1 MPDEDDV
8 QGVLTL
14 QWVFGLNKDEKGI
27 VHNLSDGRR
36 KAIFY
41 YVGHTAVIYDIDTHK
56 QRLLQGH
63 RNPIISSCMSNDRR
77 YVVTADLGEDSM
89 MIVWDTYSF
98 LPIKHIPLSNHDGVL
113 DMDIATDAMYIVTL
127 SKDIP
132 QSIALWEWTAEDVTE
147 PILKAEVTAKDLQ
160 TCIRFNPEDN
170 FLVVTNG
177 LKRVIF
183 WSWQEGT
190 WKYYS
195 PPISIRDFKQPV
207 GDFTQSVFI
216 PGTELAATATV
227 DGDICLWA
235 QVRSEKKT
243 KATDKTAL
251 KVVRVHNSA
260 INFLTCVGPYI
271 VTGGVEGFVRFF
283 DLQLRI
289 VAWFEEL
296 NGGPIISISFD
307 RYEPPAKKKILQVS
321 DDDQIVQFTGDEFQ
335 APDFVVSTAN
345 AMVIDIPSPSFSTSD
360 QEYQR
365 GRLLVQG
372 QDQPIMC
379 IAAHPSLP
387 RLAIAGYSGNLHLW
401 EYSTKKVL
409 LLSIFKNLLA
419 HCMAFDPKAQYLAVG
434 FTNGVVK
441 ILDANTLEELQS
453 FRTARDCILAITFAH
468 DSSLFAIT
476 DAESCVGLFRYTH
489 RGQDP
494 RKPIEWVYV
503 GRHRAHRAP
512 ITGVQFGIA
521 PFGDAPRLISVGE
534 DKRMVEYNLLDSEIE
549 NGLRLR
555 CVHKITQGAIPT
567 AFLWTT
573 SPLGADRAKQF
584 QSVEERDRA
593 QDLLVVAT
601 NEYKVKLLSSENS
614 RQCVQTVLGPTY
626 GGPIN
631 KIMVITQHSPVGA
644 MQYAVYTTHE
654 KVVGLIKL
662 PLDGNP
668 RKAMALLA
676 HPMEISSA
684 AVSYDGRYL
693 FTSGGRDCCV
703 NQWAIHGE
711 QLKVHD
717 GRPIVDHY
725 IDVVEGGKNGDFMK
739 EIIDYFYYA
748 QIRSQGEETTAKRK
762 IEGKIPFT
770 QVPNLMRA
778 LGYYPSEKEI
788 QNMTY
793 EIYTRFGK
801 VMGSEDIY
809 IDFETFIR
817 LYVNHRPVFGIN
829 KKNIENAF
837 SSIGA
842 DPASGVIDRD
852 TLFNLLKTRGEA
864 LHQLEI
870 ESCLKS
876 LLGEEVTSVEMLE
889 ENITAKA
896 FAENLL
902 GFEDYEESGWQE
914 HAAEDVGDDFE
925 EEEEEEDD
933 M

>member
-1 MPDEDDV
+1 MAEGDVNDV
-8 QGVLTL
+8 QKVLSL
-14 QWVFGLNKDEKGI
+14 QWVFGLNKDEKGT
-27 VHNLSDGRR
+27 VHNLSDGKR

-41 YVGHTAVIYDIDTHK
+41 YVGHTAVIYDVDTHK

-63 RNPIISSCMSNDRR
+63 KNPIISSCVSEDRR
-77 YVVTADLGEDSM
+77 FVVTADLGEDSM
-89 MIVWDTYSF
+89 LIVWDTYSF
-98 LPIKHIPLSNHDGVL
+98 LPIKSISLNNYDGVL
-113 DMDIATDAMYIVTL
+113 DMDLTNDAMYIVTL
-127 SKDIP
+127 SKEMP
-132 QSIALWEWTAEDVTE
+132 QYISLWEWTAEDGDVPRLTTQ
-147 PILKAEVTAKDLQ
+147 VTAKDLQ
-160 TCIRFNPEDN
+160 TCVRFNPDDYY
-170 FLVVTNG
+170 LVVTNG

-183 WSWQEGT
+183 WSWAEGS

-195 PPISIRDFKQPV
+195 PPISMRDFKQPV

-216 PGTELAATATV
+216 PGTDLAATATV
-227 DGDICLWA
+227 DGDICMWS
-235 QVRSEKKT
+235 QVKSEKKT

-260 INFLTCVGPYI
+260 INYLTTVGPYI

-283 DLQLRI
+283 DIQLRI

-296 NGGPIISISFD
+296 SGGPIISISFD
-307 RYEPPAKKKILQVS
+307 RFSQHQKRVS
-321 DDDQIVQFTGDEFQ
+321 LGLPEIDSEETPMFTGDEFQ

-345 AMVIDIPSPSFSTSD
+345 AMVIDVPSASFATSD

-379 IAAHPSLP
+379 LAAHPALP

-419 HCMAFDPKAQYLAVG
+419 HCMAFDPKAQYLAIG

-441 ILDANTLEELQS
+441 ILDANTLEEMQS
-453 FRTARDCILAITFAH
+453 FRTAHDCIIYITFSH
-468 DSSLFAIT
+468 DSSLLAIA
-476 DAESCVGLFRYTH
+476 DAENCVGLFRFTH

-494 RKPIEWVYV
+494 RKPVEWVYI
-503 GRHRAHRAP
+503 GRNRSHRAP
-512 ITGVQFGIA
+512 VTDIQFGVV
-521 PFGDAPRLISVGE
+521 PNGTAPRLMSIGE
-534 DKRMVEYNLLDSEIE
+534 DKRLIEYNLADSEIE
-549 NGLRLR
+549 AGLRLR
-555 CVHKITQGAIPT
+555 SAHKITQGAIPT
-567 AFLWTT
+567 AFLWH
-573 SPLGADRAKQF
+573 SAPLGDSNTKAD
-584 QSVEERDRA
+584 SN
-593 QDLLVVAT
+593 QDVLVVAT
-601 NEYKVKLLSSENS
+601 NEYKVKLFATDSN
-614 RQCVQTVLGPTY
+614 RQCIQTVLGPTY
-626 GGPIN
+626 GGPLN
-631 KIMVITQHSPVGA
+631 KVLVITQLGPTGPQ
-644 MQYAVYTTHE
+644 QYAIYTTHE

-668 RKAMALLA
+668 RKAMGLLA

-684 AVSYDGRYL
+684 TTSFDGRYV
-693 FTSGGRDCCV
+693 FTAGGRDCCV
-703 NQWAIHGE
+703 NQWAINGD
-711 QLKVHD
+711 QLKVQD

-725 IDVVEGGKNGDFMK
+725 IDVVEGGKDGDFMK

-793 EIYTRFGK
+793 EIYTRFEK
-801 VMGSEDIY
+801 IIGSEDIY

-837 SSIGA
+837 VAIGA
-842 DPASGVIDRD
+842 DPTSGVMDRD
-852 TLFNLLKTRGEA
+852 TLFNLLKTRGEPM
-864 LHQLEI
+864 HQLEV
-870 ESCLKS
+870 ESSLKS
-876 LLGEEVTSVEMLE
+876 LLGDEVTSVEMLE

-902 GFEDYEESGWQE
+902 GFEDYEEAGWQE
-914 HAAEDVGDDFE
+914 DAGEEDFDDVDD
-925 EEEEEEDD
+925 EEDD
-933 M
+933 EEA